1 MNRNQIQNNIQ
12 TSQQTNSNT
21 DNGQSNINMLN
32 DSFGPI
38 HHTKT
43 ESQE

>member
-1 MNRNQIQNNIQ
+1 M
-12 TSQQTNSNT
+12 

-38 HHTKT
+38 YHTKT
-43 ESQE
+43 ESQEQNI